1 MPKFLVHE
9 STLCRQTL
17 IWEVTAESEE
27 EAVEK
32 MYDGNIKN
40 IEHGD
45 TYESEIVEVEEVTE
59 Q

>member
-1 MPKFLVHE
+1 
-9 STLCRQTL
+9 
-17 IWEVTAESEE
+17 VTAESEE